1 MTDARTTA
9 SALASAITFKVQKDV
24 LKNLRAEL
32 VFANEEYAASGDFDA
47 GRDTLMWVDVPDLS
61 PNTTPL
67 TEGTRPDK
75 KALTLGTVTCST
87 TQYGDLVAVTDV
99 AKVKSP
105 VELISIATER
115 LSRQSRE
122 SLDQINRDAI
132 AAGGTVM
139 YAGTGNAARADLAAG
154 DVVNVAT
161 LRTLKATMFLNKI
174 PMFADGFYRL
184 MVSPN
189 VGLDI
194 RSDNDFNDAIKYT
207 DALAGRQI
215 RGEIG
220 EIAGFRVIE
229 VVNAPT
235 FASTTTVHASIAVG
249 AQKGWGAGEL
259 QSLQTY
265 HIAPGGD
272 HTDPLAQE
280 ELVGWKVMFGVAVLD
295 NSFYYRLESG
305 ATAL

>member
-1 MTDARTTA
+1 MADAQTTA
-9 SALASAITFKVQKDV
+9 SALSAAITFKVQRDV

-32 VFANEEYAASGDFDA
+32 VYANAEYAASGDFDA
-47 GRDTLMWVDVPDLS
+47 GRDTLMWVDVPDIAI
-61 PNTTPL
+61 NTTPL
-67 TEGTRPDK
+67 TEGSRPEK

-87 TQYGDLVAVTDV
+87 TQYGDLVAITDV

-105 VELISIATER
+105 IEIVPIATER
-115 LSRQSRE
+115 LSRQARE
-122 SLDQINRDAI
+122 SIDKINRDAI
-132 AAGGTVM
+132 AAGGTAF
-139 YAGTGNAARADLAAG
+139 YAGSGNAARADLAG
-154 DVVNVAT
+154 TDLVTVAT

-174 PMFADGFYRL
+174 PMFADGMYRL
-184 MVSPN
+184 LVSPN

-194 RSDNDFNDAIKYT
+194 RSDSNFIDAVKYV
-207 DALAGRQI
+207 DNRVLL

-235 FASTTTVHASIAVG
+235 FASTTTVHASIALG

-259 QSLQTY
+259 QSLQTF
-265 HIAPGGD
+265 HVAPGGD

-280 ELVGWKVMFGVAVLD
+280 ELVGWKVNFGVAVLD
-295 NSFYYRLESG
+295 NSFYYRLESA
-305 ATAL
+305 ATSI

>member
-1 MTDARTTA
+1 M
-9 SALASAITFKVQKDV
+9 V
-24 LKNLRAEL
+24 LKNLRANL
-32 VFANEEYAASGDFDA
+32 VYAGEQYAAQGDFDM
-47 GRDTLMWVDVPDLS
+47 GTDTLMWVDVPDLAI
-61 PNTTPL
+61 NTTPL

-75 KALTLGTVTCST
+75 KALTLGTVTAST
-87 TQYGDLVAVTDV
+87 TQYGDLVSITDI

-105 VELISIATER
+105 IEIVPIAVER
-115 LSRQSRE
+115 LSRQARE

-139 YAGTGNAARADLAAG
+139 YAGTGNLARADLAST
-154 DVVNVAT
+154 DLVTVAF
-161 LRTLKATMFLNKI
+161 LRKAKATMFLNNI
-174 PMFADGFYRL
+174 PTFEDGMYQL
-184 MVSPN
+184 LVSPN

-194 RSDNDFNDAIKYT
+194 RADADFIDAVKYVNNRP
-207 DALAGRQI
+207 LL

-229 VVNAPT
+229 VVNAPVFT
-235 FASTTTVHASIAVG
+235 STTDVHASIALG

-259 QSLQTY
+259 QSLQTF
-265 HIAPGGD
+265 HVAPGGD

-295 NSFYYRLESG
+295 NSFYYRLESA

>member
-1 MTDARTTA
+1 MADAQTTA
-9 SALASAITFKVQKDV
+9 SALSAAITFKVQRDV

-32 VFANEEYAASGDFDA
+32 VYANEEYAASGDFDA
-47 GRDTLMWVDVPDLS
+47 GRDTLMWVDVPDIAI
-61 PNTTPL
+61 NTTPL
-67 TEGTRPDK
+67 TEGARPEK

-87 TQYGDLVAVTDV
+87 TQYGDLVAITDV

-105 VELISIATER
+105 IEIVPIATER
-115 LSRQSRE
+115 ISRQARE
-122 SLDQINRDAI
+122 SIDKINRDAI
-132 AAGGTVM
+132 AAGGTAF
-139 YAGTGNAARADLAAG
+139 YAGTGNAARADLAATDLV
-154 DVVNVAT
+154 DVAA
-161 LRTLKATMFLNKI
+161 LRTLRATMFLNKI

-194 RSDNDFNDAIKYT
+194 RSDADFIDSVKYVNNRV
-207 DALAGRQI
+207 LLN
-215 RGEIG
+215 GEIG

-235 FASTTTVHASIAVG
+235 FSSTTTVHASIALG

-259 QSLQTY
+259 QSLQTF
-265 HIAPGGD
+265 HVAPGGD

-280 ELVGWKVMFGVAVLD
+280 ELVGWKVNFGVAVLD
-295 NSFYYRLESG
+295 NSFYYRLESA
-305 ATAL
+305 ATSL